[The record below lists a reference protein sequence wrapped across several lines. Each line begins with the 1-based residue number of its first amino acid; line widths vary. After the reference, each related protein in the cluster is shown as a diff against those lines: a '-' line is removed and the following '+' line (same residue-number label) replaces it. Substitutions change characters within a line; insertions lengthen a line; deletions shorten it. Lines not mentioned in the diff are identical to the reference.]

1 MDIDRVKSI
10 YSKIGVTLD
19 ITWAAPFDITPY
31 LTNGVLETK
40 DVFGDLTDYSP
51 SQQALINAYKATGK
65 VANDTYYVFI
75 TNAKSSTGQGGY
87 MALGGQFGF
96 VFDQTERTLAHELGH
111 GIFKLAHPFKKK
123 QQGNV
128 PSLMDYTSDEALL
141 FADWKQ
147 INDPAFK
154 IGIFQG
160 QGEGES
166 YQVKGGIPKEWFIKD
181 VVSFLTPSKQIVN
194 LSNIKQASFS
204 FGVGDQKYSGAEN
217 RLFPPGVLVSYI
229 KVEKGKEIEYKA
241 RYENGLFKG
250 YFNGEN
256 EDTYLPKEVNQT
268 VIIRILTQEAS
279 KYIRISDTGLMCI
292 KKGQAAT
299 PIWNILKDNTLS
311 GRNLKELSTFEYGK
325 GQVVSGLTPT
335 DMRLE
340 KEYIQLLQLDLD
352 LKYGYHNYESN
363 VLRLNNLYTKIYEL
377 KILNPYLFDKFT
389 TSFNQW
395 KESDIQKER
404 FLNLFKNYDLINFT
418 NYILS
423 EGTKDLGYF
432 EYLLW
437 KNKKFE
443 DEHISVDK
451 KREMLI
457 YFIEEFSKIIN
468 SEYNKNDNVIKDLL
482 ECNNESKLF
491 SDSYSEKQVQE
502 LFQTLTLEDQ
512 IKLCVP
518 IRLELINKL
527 LKTTIVLEDTEK
539 VILQI
544 LETTPESQQPELLVL
559 MFNNENA
566 KKYNFIERF
575 NGIDDTTLFK
585 GENNY
590 TALMRIIASFY
601 KKLLETGTEEAFKKI
616 VDNATYDEIMGIR
629 IDRSLDENLLK
640 ERFINFNY
648 NSLTKRLLF
657 TSIPPSQLIWEKIDG
672 KVTQESTVKYDKNS
686 NKITYRNYI
695 VTGFVSNVELKNIS
709 LDPLAPVIIGNKSEI
724 GNLYKVDT
732 DKQLKYVPAVM
743 LYFINKKANSESIT
757 EAISVALDGVS
768 FIIPGGQATTLA
780 KILNYTDKAS
790 SVLSLAGNLTKTD
803 NKELS
808 TVFNISS
815 GVLGATNL
823 VAFSG
828 GKLINAATF
837 DREIVRGTQYENVV
851 RQLAEDVRANAS
863 EIAANSDA
871 KNIQIRILDNE
882 IALAQANNK
891 SEIVNELQKAKD
903 ALNKA
908 KNISKLVHRNVSYE
922 DFIKTFEATEEQHK
936 IAFKLWGEEKWD
948 ELYKFFKENNLNGG
962 WPPFDGFITYE
973 NNIIKKGEILD
984 RYDYN
989 GAIQPDDIHRGWFA
1003 SPKNIDNTSYS
1014 FEQRALKGSV
1024 NDYAEFYEIRVLE
1037 DIKIQKGEIIPWF
1050 GQKGKGVQIKF
1061 SKNIEELVKEG
1072 KIEIINIKKLK

>member
-1 MDIDRVKSI
+1 
-10 YSKIGVTLD
+10 
-19 ITWAAPFDITPY
+19 
-31 LTNGVLETK
+31 
-40 DVFGDLTDYSP
+40 
-51 SQQALINAYKATGK
+51 
-65 VANDTYYVFI
+65 
-75 TNAKSSTGQGGY
+75 
-87 MALGGQFGF
+87 
-96 VFDQTERTLAHELGH
+96 
-111 GIFKLAHPFKKK
+111 
-123 QQGNV
+123 
-128 PSLMDYTSDEALL
+128 MDYTSDESLL

-166 YQVKGGIPKEWFIKD
+166 YQVKGGIPKEWFIKG

-256 EDTYLPKEVNQT
+256 EDTYLSKENNQT

-325 GQVVSGLTPT
+325 GQVVSGLSPT
-335 DMRLE
+335 NMRLE

-352 LKYGYHNYESN
+352 LKYGYDNYESN

-395 KESDIQKER
+395 KESDIQKEININKLKE
-404 FLNLFKNYDLINFT
+404 FAEVLNFSTYT
-418 NYILS
+418 NTT
-423 EGTKDLGYF
+423 EGLGYF

-443 DEHISVDK
+443 DERISVDK

-457 YFIEEFSKIIN
+457 YFIEEFFKIIN

-482 ECNNESKLF
+482 ECNNNSELF
-491 SDSYSEKQVQE
+491 SNSYSEKQVQE

-512 IKLCVP
+512 IKLCAP

-527 LKTTIVLEDTEK
+527 LKTSSVLEDTEK

-601 KKLLETGTEEAFKKI
+601 KKLLETGTEEAFNKI
-616 VDNATYDEIMGIR
+616 VDNATYDEIMGIK
-629 IDRSLDENLLK
+629 INHSLDENLLK

-686 NKITYRNYI
+686 NKITYRNYT
-695 VTGFVSNVELKNIS
+695 VTGFVSNVELKNVS

-757 EAISVALDGVS
+757 EAISVTLDGVS

-823 VAFSG
+823 AAFSG

-891 SEIVNELQKAKD
+891 SEIVNELQKAKK
-903 ALNKA
+903 ALNNA
-908 KNISKLVHRNVSYE
+908 KNIKELVHRNVSYE
-922 DFIKTFEATEEQHK
+922 DFIKTFKATDEQHK

-948 ELYKFFKENNLNGG
+948 ELYKFFKENRINEWNGVV
-962 WPPFDGFITYE
+962 WPPF
-973 NNIIKKGEILD
+973 
-984 RYDYN
+984 N
-989 GAIQPDDIHRGWFA
+989 GAKSILKVERGEELAGKVFDRFQVGKDAEKLDGRFA
-1003 SPKNIDNTSYS
+1003 SPVLNSAEGVEDLVFTYDS
-1014 FEQRALKGSV
+1014 RALSNPITEGTYYYKFKMKKGLPS
-1024 NDYAEFYEIRVLE
+1024 NLEFEYAEAIPWFKLQGTADQIRSSEKFSEISEHIEIIEVLKFE
-1037 DIKIQKGEIIPWF
+1037 KGKWKIQK
-1050 GQKGKGVQIKF
+1050 
-1061 SKNIEELVKEG
+1061 
-1072 KIEIINIKKLK
+1072 LK

>member
-1 MDIDRVKSI
+1 M
-10 YSKIGVTLD
+10 
-19 ITWAAPFDITPY
+19 
-31 LTNGVLETK
+31 LETK

-65 VANDTYYVFI
+65 VTNDTYYVFI

-166 YQVKGGIPKEWFIKD
+166 YQVKGGIPKEWFIKGI
-181 VVSFLTPSKQIVN
+181 VSFLTPSKQIVN

-292 KKGQAAT
+292 KKGQTAT

-451 KREMLI
+451 KREMLV

-482 ECNNESKLF
+482 ECNNNSELF
-491 SDSYSEKQVQE
+491 SNSYSEKQVQE

-512 IKLCVP
+512 IKLCTP

-575 NGIDDTTLFK
+575 SYIDDTTAFK
-585 GENNY
+585 GEDNY

-629 IDRSLDENLLK
+629 INRSLDENLLK

-686 NKITYRNYI
+686 NKITYRNYT

-757 EAISVALDGVS
+757 EAISVTLDGVS

-891 SEIVNELQKAKD
+891 SDIVNELQKAKK
-903 ALNKA
+903 ALE
-908 KNISKLVHRNVSYE
+908 S
-922 DFIKTFEATEEQHK
+922 
-936 IAFKLWGEEKWD
+936 
-948 ELYKFFKENNLNGG
+948 
-962 WPPFDGFITYE
+962 
-973 NNIIKKGEILD
+973 
-984 RYDYN
+984 
-989 GAIQPDDIHRGWFA
+989 
-1003 SPKNIDNTSYS
+1003 
-1014 FEQRALKGSV
+1014 GSV
-1024 NDYAEFYEIRVLE
+1024 NLE
-1037 DIKIQKGEIIPWF
+1037 NLLSKYINKKITKTQFDELLKDIEKRKDLQEVF
-1050 GQKGKGVQIKF
+1050 
-1061 SKNIEELVKEG
+1061 KNSPEETIDAWLLF
-1072 KIEIINIKKLK
+1072 KKQNLPICK

>member
-1 MDIDRVKSI
+1 
-10 YSKIGVTLD
+10 
-19 ITWAAPFDITPY
+19 
-31 LTNGVLETK
+31 
-40 DVFGDLTDYSP
+40 
-51 SQQALINAYKATGK
+51 
-65 VANDTYYVFI
+65 
-75 TNAKSSTGQGGY
+75 

-111 GIFKLAHPFKKK
+111 GIFKLAHPFKKT

-128 PSLMDYTSDEALL
+128 PSLMDYTSDESLL

-166 YQVKGGIPKEWFIKD
+166 YQVKGGIPKEWFIKG

-256 EDTYLPKEVNQT
+256 EDTYLSKENNQT

-325 GQVVSGLTPT
+325 GQVVSGLSPT
-335 DMRLE
+335 NMRLE

-352 LKYGYHNYESN
+352 LKYGYDNYESN

-395 KESDIQKER
+395 KESDIQKEININKLKE
-404 FLNLFKNYDLINFT
+404 FAEVLNFSTYT
-418 NYILS
+418 NTT
-423 EGTKDLGYF
+423 EGLGYF

-443 DEHISVDK
+443 DERISVDK

-457 YFIEEFSKIIN
+457 YFIEEFFKIIN

-482 ECNNESKLF
+482 ECNNNSELF
-491 SDSYSEKQVQE
+491 SNSYSEKQVQE

-512 IKLCVP
+512 IKLCAP

-527 LKTTIVLEDTEK
+527 LKTSSVLEDTEK

-601 KKLLETGTEEAFKKI
+601 KKLLETGTEEAFNKI
-616 VDNATYDEIMGIR
+616 VDNATYDEIMGIK
-629 IDRSLDENLLK
+629 INHSLDENLLK

-686 NKITYRNYI
+686 NKITYRNYT
-695 VTGFVSNVELKNIS
+695 VTGFVSNVELKNVS

-757 EAISVALDGVS
+757 EAISVTLDGVS

-823 VAFSG
+823 AAFSG

-891 SEIVNELQKAKD
+891 SEIVNELQKAKK
-903 ALNKA
+903 ALNNA
-908 KNISKLVHRNVSYE
+908 KNIKELVHRNVSYE
-922 DFIKTFEATEEQHK
+922 DFIKTFKATDEQHK

-948 ELYKFFKENNLNGG
+948 ELYKFFKENRINEWNGVV
-962 WPPFDGFITYE
+962 WPPF
-973 NNIIKKGEILD
+973 
-984 RYDYN
+984 N
-989 GAIQPDDIHRGWFA
+989 GAKSILKVERGEELAGKVFDRFQVGKDAEKLDGRFA
-1003 SPKNIDNTSYS
+1003 SPVLNSAEGVEDLVFTYDS
-1014 FEQRALKGSV
+1014 RALSNPITEGTYYYKFKMKKGLPS
-1024 NDYAEFYEIRVLE
+1024 NLEFEYAEAIPWFKLQGTADQIRSSEKFSEISEHIEIIEVLKFE
-1037 DIKIQKGEIIPWF
+1037 KGKWKIQK
-1050 GQKGKGVQIKF
+1050 
-1061 SKNIEELVKEG
+1061 
-1072 KIEIINIKKLK
+1072 LK